1 MKMEFFA
8 VPALDSRGAGEDLN
22 RFLAA
27 HRVLAVDRH
36 LVSEA
41 QGAYWAI
48 CISYDDRQ
56 DDGAPVKR
64 AKIDYKEVL
73 SEPDFA
79 VFARLRVLRKEIA
92 EREGV
97 PPYALFTN
105 EQLATMVTQ
114 RVRTPD
120 ELGTI
125 SGVGP
130 SRVEKYGAAFLIALG
145 EALDGSPVK
154 DEAANG

>member
-1 MKMEFFA
+1 MAFFA
-8 VPALDSRGAGEDLN
+8 VPTLEPGDAAQDLN
-22 RFLAA
+22 RFLGA

-36 LVSEA
+36 LVSQA

-48 CISYDDRQ
+48 SVSYLDDQ
-56 DDGAPVKR
+56 GDGLPIRRGKV
-64 AKIDYKEVL
+64 DYKEVL
-73 SEPDFA
+73 SETDFA
-79 VFARLRVLRKEIA
+79 VFARLRILRKEIA

-114 RVRTPD
+114 RIRALE

-130 SRVEKYGAAFLIALG
+130 SRVEKYGAAFLAALG
-145 EALDGSPVK
+145 EAFDGSPVT
-154 DEAANG
+154 DEAADG